1 MRGERFVLSLRE
13 IRPSDFYL
21 ISSWRK
27 DGIPETRI
35 RFKILLLLSL
45 GEFRAFLKNA
55 SAKEAMSL
63 LKWLQEE
70 LLDGQ
75 LMEPK
80 NWLELAYVLSKERW
94 NSSLDWLES
103 QPISKVLAMYDVSLD
118 CYEKQ
123 KAAMK
128 RK

>member
-1 MRGERFVLSLRE
+1 
-13 IRPSDFYL
+13 
-21 ISSWRK
+21 
-27 DGIPETRI
+27 
-35 RFKILLLLSL
+35 
-45 GEFRAFLKNA
+45 
-55 SAKEAMSL
+55 MSL

>member
-27 DGIPETRI
+27 DGTPETRI